1 MAPRGEISGHVFNVD
16 LSYTSTCVG
25 LDILEVIF
33 NWIKGT
39 FACFFFTKEV
49 SQNPNEILLL
59 HQESVV
65 ENQHSQKSSS
75 YF

>member
-39 FACFFFTKEV
+39 FACFFHEGGI
-49 SQNPNEILLL
+49 P
-59 HQESVV
+59 
-65 ENQHSQKSSS
+65 KSKRDTTTPPRVGR
-75 YF
+75 